1 MAAPHIRIDSS
12 KINLNEAY
20 QDSQIPTAKI
30 SAKTQANPKIQD
42 RLSPA
47 RENKIAEK
55 MYRAM
60 FYIKDPRVKKLE
72 LTDLGKQLLTL
83 TGIKQDTIMR
93 RDLAYFERQF
103 PEADIAALHYGHY
116 CKRREKN
123 LMKLQEQYKIS
134 MMAER

>member
-1 MAAPHIRIDSS
+1 
-12 KINLNEAY
+12 
-20 QDSQIPTAKI
+20 
-30 SAKTQANPKIQD
+30 
-42 RLSPA
+42 
-47 RENKIAEK
+47 

-60 FYIKDPRVKKLE
+60 FYVKDPRVKKLE

-103 PEADIAALHYGHY
+103 AEADIATLHYGHY

-123 LMKLQEQYKIS
+123 LMKLQEQYKIR
-134 MMAER
+134 MMAERQMREHTRSSNDLIKLKESQSIQDV